1 MNENN
6 AAKTKATKN
15 LNHIPY
21 IYSGAN
27 ERAKMIDLLLL
38 KNISFSY
45 SPIQGKIIFQS
56 WFRTLTSSIDDSW
69 LQLNQ
74 QSRARLLLGNSV

>member
-21 IYSGAN
+21 SYSGAN

-38 KNISFSY
+38 
-45 SPIQGKIIFQS
+45 PLFQS
-56 WFRTLTSSIDDSW
+56 KEKSYFNHGSEH
-69 LQLNQ
+69 
-74 QSRARLLLGNSV
+74 